1 VDGEKKKMVENKL
14 RILVA
19 GGKLQGTEIVYLSQ
33 KAGYCVT
40 LIDRCA
46 DVPTAGIADIFIAVD
61 IFDEHKMID
70 VIRNVDYVIP
80 AIEDIAVLDKLGE
93 YCEKTGVRYIF
104 DREAYSVSCSKSKTN
119 RLLKSLGIDIP
130 GEFPGCGYPLICKP
144 DTSSGSR
151 GIIKIETKE
160 EFDSLIQSCKN
171 GYVAQQY
178 LTGPSYSLEVLG
190 NGYEAVFPMITEVVT
205 DEEYDCKRIVAPA
218 GLCAEQEKE
227 FIRIAEK
234 INSSLKING
243 IFDIEVV
250 LNNGCL
256 YVLEI
261 DARFPSQTPISIYHA
276 SGMNFVEIL
285 IALADRR
292 RISEFMKQFE
302 PDNKRTCVYQQI
314 LVENNTLK
322 VCGEHI
328 MSDAG
333 RLQIIPGFCKAD
345 EMITDY
351 SPDSNKWRAIVIL
364 TCANMEEAEAK
375 WEECIREIAVIQGCE
390 KMIYIE
396 G

>member
-1 VDGEKKKMVENKL
+1 MVENKL

-19 GGKLQGTEIVYLSQ
+19 GGKLQGTEIVYLAQ

-40 LIDRCA
+40 LIDRSA
-46 DVPTAGIADIFIAVD
+46 NVPAAGIADIFITAD

-70 VIRNVDYVIP
+70 VVRDIDYVIP

-93 YCEKTGVRYIF
+93 YCEKAGVRYIF

-130 GEFPGCGYPLICKP
+130 GEFPGCGYPVICKP

-151 GIIKIETKE
+151 GVIKIETKE
-160 EFDSLIQSCKN
+160 EFDSLIQSYKN

-178 LTGPSYSLEVLG
+178 LAGPSYSLEVLG

-218 GLCAEQEKE
+218 GLCAAQEKE

-234 INSSLKING
+234 INSILKING

-250 LNNGCL
+250 LNNGRL

-285 IALADRR
+285 IEHADRR
-292 RISEFMKQFE
+292 RISEFMKQCE
-302 PDNKRTCVYQQI
+302 ADNKRACVYQQI
-314 LVENNTLK
+314 SVENNTLK

-328 MSDAG
+328 MSGAG
-333 RLQIIPGFCKAD
+333 RLQIILGFCKAD

-364 TCANMEEAEAK
+364 TGANTEEIKAK

-390 KMIYIE
+390 KMIHIE